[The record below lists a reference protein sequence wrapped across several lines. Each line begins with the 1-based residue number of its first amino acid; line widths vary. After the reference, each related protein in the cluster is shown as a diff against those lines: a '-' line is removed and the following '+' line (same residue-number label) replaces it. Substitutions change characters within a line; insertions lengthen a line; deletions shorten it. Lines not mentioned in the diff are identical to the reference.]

1 MAVDTV
7 TLNIIHNALTNIASE
22 MALVMLK
29 TSYST
34 IFNEGLDFT
43 TVLLDREGDLIA
55 EKNYTPSMMGAIP
68 HTVKWAVDEKGLDHF
83 HPGDVLVHNDCY
95 RGGCHLPEHM
105 MMRPIFIGDRL
116 FGFAGNIGHVAEIG
130 GKAPGSF
137 AADATDIYQEGL
149 RLPPVKLINR
159 GEYVEDVWRIVL
171 ANHRTPRNTW
181 GDFHAMIGSLT
192 TAERRMQELCER
204 YPVELIE
211 EATAELKNYSERR
224 LRAEIAE
231 LPDGEY
237 GASMLVEDDGV
248 TADPFEVK
256 VNIVIRGD
264 EIIADFT
271 GTSPQVR
278 GPMNCTV
285 VVVASAVY
293 NAVFSMT
300 DPHSLIPR
308 NSGCYRPIKFIAPA
322 GSVVNV
328 VHPGPCVGGNTD
340 LQPKLIDLLFKA
352 FSLAVPEK
360 VAAATGGSSSN
371 FLFGGTHPETGAY
384 YTNYHF
390 DGHGT
395 GGTVQ
400 KDGNNAEI
408 TRHSNCRNT
417 PVEVFEGRY
426 PFRTIEYRMMPDS
439 GGAGEH
445 RGGLSTTRTLEVV
458 ADEITLSCL
467 FDRAKIPG
475 WGIFGG
481 ESGGLSQLRVKRV
494 GEKEFV
500 SFMEAY
506 HTISPSKFT
515 NILLKRGD
523 IVRYVTPGGGGYG
536 DPFLRDPAAVL
547 TDVENGWVSLDA
559 ARNLYGVAI
568 NEIEGDYVI
577 DQPAT
582 ETLRS
587 TRQAVTAA

>member
-1 MAVDTV
+1 
-7 TLNIIHNALTNIASE
+7 
-22 MALVMLK
+22 
-29 TSYST
+29 
-34 IFNEGLDFT
+34 
-43 TVLLDREGDLIA
+43 
-55 EKNYTPSMMGAIP
+55 
-68 HTVKWAVDEKGLDHF
+68 
-83 HPGDVLVHNDCY
+83 
-95 RGGCHLPEHM
+95 
-105 MMRPIFIGDRL
+105 
-116 FGFAGNIGHVAEIG
+116 
-130 GKAPGSF
+130 
-137 AADATDIYQEGL
+137 
-149 RLPPVKLINR
+149 
-159 GEYVEDVWRIVL
+159 
-171 ANHRTPRNTW
+171 
-181 GDFHAMIGSLT
+181 
-192 TAERRMQELCER
+192 
-204 YPVELIE
+204 
-211 EATAELKNYSERR
+211 
-224 LRAEIAE
+224 
-231 LPDGEY
+231 
-237 GASMLVEDDGV
+237 
-248 TADPFEVK
+248 
-256 VNIVIRGD
+256 
-264 EIIADFT
+264 
-271 GTSPQVR
+271 
-278 GPMNCTV
+278 MNCTV

-352 FSLAVPEK
+352 FSLALPEK

-395 GGTVQ
+395 GGTIQ

-426 PFRTIEYRMMPDS
+426 PFRTLEYRMMPDS

-494 GEKEFV
+494 GDNEFI

-536 DPFLRDPAAVL
+536 DPYLRDPEAVL

-568 NEIEGDYVI
+568 TEVDGDFVI
-577 DQPAT
+577 DSST
-582 ETLRS
+582 TNTLRS